1 MVRKKKHNNHYSWAR
16 AFRDIVVTAMNRG
29 QLPVL
34 GVMSIFM
41 LILWRIP
48 EQDLSTILA
57 MIISHLVAGELIA
70 YIFLFIVCSA
80 WFLQSKVARKNH
92 SEEMNRVTE
101 EKSQLQNMLTKK
113 KFKSSEQ

>member
-1 MVRKKKHNNHYSWAR
+1 MAKKKNNNNYSWAR

-41 LILWRIP
+41 LILSRIP
-48 EQDLSTILA
+48 VQDLSTILK
-57 MIISHLVAGELIA
+57 MIVLHLVNGELIA
-70 YIFLFIVCSA
+70 YIFLFIVCLA
-80 WFLQSKVARKNH
+80 WFIQSKVARRNH
-92 SEEMNRVTE
+92 SEEMNRVTK